1 VPGTLGGAAA
11 TQVAPAAGR
20 EVKPQVIPGCPLN
33 SYPARNTDNHDCIMC
48 ASCLRACPNGSAQW
62 RLRPPAAD
70 LWGNNGA
77 SWSELSLMFVLLGAV
92 VLHK

>member
-1 VPGTLGGAAA
+1 MPGPLGGGGDQGAAA
-11 TQVAPAAGR
+11 AAQ
-20 EVKPQVIPGCPLN
+20 EALQQIIPGCPLN
-33 SYPARNTDNHDCIMC
+33 SYPARNRDNHDCIMC

-70 LWGNNGA
+70 LWTNHGA

-92 VLHK
+92 VLHE